1 MNLATLQVDVHN
13 LILNA
18 RRLERVLNSPEFEA
32 LYSTLSVEDK
42 AHVARLVQDLLIDQL
57 VKFIQTRIQQEV
69 GEQSLRKLR
78 IIASRYRISGYS
90 LMTKEQLLREILHE
104 QARLRIRAG
113 QVAGVEGRAGGVP
126 QQGKEGT
133 QERPCQVPG

>member
-1 MNLATLQVDVHN
+1 MSLTMLQVDVHN

-18 RRLERVLNSPEFEA
+18 RRLERVISSPEFEA

-42 AHVARLVQDLLIDQL
+42 AHVARLVKEMSTDQL

-78 IIASRYRISGYS
+78 IVASRYRISGYS
-90 LMTKEQLLREILHE
+90 TMTKETLLREILHE
-104 QARLRIRAG
+104 QARMRSRTG
-113 QVAGVEGRAGGVP
+113 QVVGVEGRACGVS
-126 QQGKEGT
+126 Q
-133 QERPCQVPG
+133 